1 MRKSLLFF
9 VAGMVLSQ
17 NAAVAV
23 TIKKAAP
30 VATKQTST
38 TDAGASLLPTVM
50 NLVSGVQQL
59 SKQQKELTA
68 ECIPT
73 SSEIKFVNDM
83 MKEWAKSG
91 MMTAEEAEDGMGM
104 DRCESATGGY
114 EHSVRLFGEENDK
127 EDLCFDYFGSS
138 SDKDMVWYE
147 FPMATLAYYCNDGS
161 LSSCGEKN
169 RVHMSNIYDVFNLIE
184 FDPESDYTEQEAKTA
199 GKIIAKIENC
209 SNAKLSAR
217 KKALWGNFL
226 NTAIGSIGQK
236 TSSVSIMDMV
246 SGVTSQG
253 GGGTGVLQSLPGLA
267 TQLFQQK

>member
-1 MRKSLLFF
+1 MKKFLLFF
-9 VAGMVLSQ
+9 TIGTMLSQ
-17 NAAVAV
+17 NAALAV

-30 VATKQTST
+30 VAVKQTSA
-38 TDAGASLLPTVM
+38 TDAGASILPTVM
-50 NLVSGVQQL
+50 TLITGVQEL
-59 SKQQKELTA
+59 SKQQKALTD

-73 SSEIKFVNDM
+73 SAEIKFVNGM

-91 MMTAEEAEDGMGM
+91 LMTAEEAEEGMKM
-104 DRCESATGGY
+104 DKCDSATGGY
-114 EHSVRLFGEENDK
+114 ESAVSMYDGESTEF
-127 EDLCFDYFGSS
+127 LCFDWFGTS
-138 SDKDMVWYE
+138 SDEGMVWYG

-161 LSSCGEKN
+161 LGSCSEKN
-169 RVHMSNIYDVFNLIE
+169 RVHMSNIYEAFNLID

-209 SNAKLSAR
+209 SSAKLSAR

-236 TSSVSIMDMV
+236 TNSVSVMDMV
-246 SGVTSQG
+246 SGVAGQG
-253 GGGTGVLQSLPGLA
+253 GGASGMLQSLPGLA